1 MGSGAAKVTASG
13 GKVVQGG
20 GPTSLMGKA
29 KKFVK
34 DNPLTSYSIARDM
47 TSGGGGSASGQT
59 RTSSISASADLF
71 DIVKGQL
78 LDEGMS
84 EEEIRDIM
92 LTLTPDEIMKEMNQ
106 GPSTPVKNYGEPG
119 KPKILPNS
127 GAKMIARVKTTKDGN
142 VIKGGQDTGKKP
154 SDLL

>member
-1 MGSGAAKVTASG
+1 MV
-13 GKVVQGG
+13 
-20 GPTSLMGKA
+20 
-29 KKFVK
+29 KK
-34 DNPLTSYSIARDM
+34 NPMTSYMVARDM
-47 TSGGGGSASGQT
+47 TSGGGGSAAGQT

-78 LDEGMS
+78 LDEGLS

-127 GAKMIARVKTTKDGN
+127 GAKMIAKVKTTKDGN

-154 SDLL
+154 SDLLQK